1 MSDEEDDDQKIIT
14 IGFNK
19 LNSRGGSRGSSRA
32 KGLRPIDEYQKTH
45 PSLQDRISENVEL
58 FESKIENFD
67 PIADKDYADIS
78 VGTFIRY
85 ITFDKHQQ
93 PKLRLGGYL
102 VNNKA
107 PQYWVLRSG
116 SRGKK
121 HITWSVNLQ
130 AKPANIFFKRKGV
143 PTKSEE
149 QIHAREAYEAL
160 SSGKY
165 HLVPRETLQQLMGGG
180 TGATA
185 GTKGTKGTKG
195 TGKFNLINDEDEE
208 QKVNV
213 KVNFIDEE

>member
-14 IGFNK
+14 IGLNK
-19 LNSRGGSRGSSRA
+19 LNSRGNGGRGA

-67 PIADKDYADIS
+67 PIGDKDYADIS

-85 ITFDKHQQ
+85 ITFDKHRQ

-165 HLVPRETLQQLMGGG
+165 HLVPRETLQQLMG
-180 TGATA
+180 TR
-185 GTKGTKGTKG
+185 GTKGTEG
-195 TGKFNLINDEDEE
+195 TGKFNLVNDNEDNDSDDE
-208 QKVNV
+208 KVNV